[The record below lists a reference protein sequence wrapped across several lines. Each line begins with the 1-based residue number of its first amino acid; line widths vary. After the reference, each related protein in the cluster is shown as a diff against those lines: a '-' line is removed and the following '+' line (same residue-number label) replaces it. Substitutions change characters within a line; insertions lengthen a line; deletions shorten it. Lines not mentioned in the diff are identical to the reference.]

1 VRGLFTQAIQCLLM
15 DLRVLTAGDEERLE
29 QFLSAHRDTS
39 MFLRSNARRAG
50 LVYEGAPFQAVIVGA
65 FESGTLTAVAAH
77 AWNGLMLFQA
87 PDGPDAVATVARA
100 CAERSGRKVTGFAG
114 PLAQVKAGRAALG
127 LADAPAAMDGCEW
140 LYAIDLADIVVPA
153 ALRDGTIVCRPPR
166 AEERDLLC
174 DWRFAYDIETLGS
187 PDSEETRQRSTAFLD
202 TQIADGDVWVAT
214 EAADD
219 AALLSL
225 SAFNA
230 TLPDIVQPGGIYT
243 PPALRGRGYA
253 KAAVAHSLLVARER
267 GASRAVLFTANPS
280 AARSYEAVG
289 FRRAGDYSLVLL
301 R

>member
-1 VRGLFTQAIQCLLM
+1 M
-15 DLRVLTAGDEERLE
+15 ELRVLTAADEERLE
-29 QFLSAHRDTS
+29 RFLAAHRDTS

-50 LVYEGAPFQAVIVGA
+50 LAYEGAPFQAVYLGA
-65 FESGTLTAVAAH
+65 FQGDGDTLVGVAAH

-100 CAERSGRKVTGFAG
+100 CAERSGRPVTGFAG

-127 LADAPAAMDGCEW
+127 LADTRAAMDGCEW
-140 LYAIDLADIVVPA
+140 LYAMDLAGIIVPE
-153 ALRDGTIVCRPPR
+153 ALRNGTIVCRPPR
-166 AEERDLLC
+166 ADERDLLC

-187 PDSEETRQRSTAFLD
+187 PDSEETRRRSTAFLD

-214 EAADD
+214 DTAD
-219 AALLSL
+219 ATAGTAPVSL

-230 TLPDIVQPGGIYT
+230 ALPDIVQLGGIYT

-253 KAAVAHSLLVARER
+253 KAAVAHSLLMARDR
-267 GASRAVLFTANPS
+267 GASRAVLFTENLS

-289 FRRAGDYSLVLL
+289 FRRTGDYSLVLFG
-301 R
+301 